1 MAEDRRILKTK
12 KNLKRT
18 LIELLSQKAFE
29 QISVKELC
37 ETAQTSR
44 ITFYPHYNDKY
55 DLADDIFQ
63 DMVAIATDEFHDLQ
77 KTNNPQG
84 DPIVS
89 YCNMFDCILNI
100 YYDHNLFFPHTS
112 FRESPYLNHLLY
124 QYVSSYIEHRADKEK
139 NKINSQYTVKQTT
152 ALLYYALWGFI
163 SESYSADL
171 SREEIR
177 RQTKE
182 VLKSLLESAIFIKS

>member
-44 ITFYPHYNDKY
+44 ITFYTHYNDKY

-100 YYDHNLFFPHTS
+100 YYDHNLFFPLILNTAPIRKKITS
-112 FRESPYLNHLLY
+112 ILN
-124 QYVSSYIEHRADKEK
+124 IP
-139 NKINSQYTVKQTT
+139 
-152 ALLYYALWGFI
+152 
-163 SESYSADL
+163 
-171 SREEIR
+171 
-177 RQTKE
+177 
-182 VLKSLLESAIFIKS
+182 